1 MDKTTRRVQGPARR
15 AATRNL
21 GKTESIVVDSYHQT
35 TKTTKPAESVPA
47 VKPKKDSYA
56 RPALAISALAG
67 LASTEDIKLAASKV
81 RSNTAASNSAS
92 NDAWRVL
99 DLKNSIQ
106 AKMLI
111 LVKGKRRAHIR
122 LVEPKW
128 TSLCSHDAFI
138 LVTKDV
144 IYAFVAQY
152 ANIIERAKCI
162 EVAECLKNTKDL
174 CHRTT
179 INQLVLIDAHQE
191 ATRFRLMDVLE
202 PMLKELDYN
211 KVEHQAEL
219 EAKLTKTDLDAE
231 SLENDDCYEELMNYT
246 NMIYRVVVPA
256 NERRGSHPTPQLE
269 PIEQYCGRSPRH
281 AMLKEEEVFVFD
293 YGTEMYIWI
302 GSIVSSALRKASVEA
317 AKELWL
323 AGYDY
328 TDIEFAPLGLP
339 SLKSDRRP
347 DWAWFMRVNQNM
359 EPMLFKDKF
368 FNWPAF
374 TLTRSKRKPTTT
386 TPATP
391 VEQKKAHQVVKKDLS
406 SELNLFPV
414 DVKVD
419 MIDKPTPEPN
429 CVLEFVSLGRGAD
442 DVIKDEDG
450 LSVKITSLEKQ
461 AYFIDCNGN
470 KIELSDTDRNFL
482 YTSETYCI
490 RWKYRLSRTSR
501 RLQGGESKYGE
512 KQCGRDRLCYF
523 LWQGKDSK
531 NTQRGATALNAVDKL
546 REEGATQV
554 SICEQ
559 FVFPIL
565 TFFLKQLMI
574 ENEKE
579 FPVFLRIFNGSLVVQ
594 RGHRNDDTEGQK
606 YRMFALK
613 TIVPNEMFAVEQ
625 ECTVNNLRSR
635 VSFIFVHLKEAK
647 VYLWH
652 GCKSSEARRKATK
665 TFLTDKLLMQKSNEF
680 EFEHRHD
687 YKLIE
692 VEEGREDKDFFNIF
706 SNNTSGK
713 ETLRRYSK
721 CNLKREVYF
730 SLLDDARE
738 YNFTPRLFQLI
749 SSPDKGFEAIEIT
762 SPYHSSEDAI
772 EYPVSQSDLY
782 DVAKTR
788 PTFFLFDNHCEV
800 YLWESKFPF
809 FLASDKIIESGDD
822 GTKLQKMIDEEIQS
836 EAVATT
842 GSLQNI
848 WLAERQCAL
857 ETTLAYCDGK

>member
-1 MDKTTRRVQGPARR
+1 MQGPARR
-15 AATRNL
+15 AATRNMV
-21 GKTESIVVDSYHQT
+21 KKESIVVDSYKQERPTKLIESLPTAT
-35 TKTTKPAESVPA
+35 T
-47 VKPKKDSYA
+47 PKKDSYA

-81 RSNTAASNSAS
+81 RSNNAAFNSAS

-106 AKMLI
+106 SKMLI

-138 LVTKDV
+138 LVTKDI

-162 EVAECLKNTKDL
+162 EVSECLKNTKDL

-191 ATRFRLMDVLE
+191 GTRLRLMDLLQ
-202 PMLKELDYN
+202 PMLEELDYN
-211 KVEHQAEL
+211 KDEHREQL
-219 EAKLTKTDLDAE
+219 EKKLTKTDLNVE
-231 SLENDDCYEELMNYT
+231 SLQNDECYEELMNYT
-246 NMIYRVVVPA
+246 NMIYRVFLPE
-256 NERRGSHPTPQLE
+256 NERRGSHPTPQLV
-269 PIEQYCGRSPRH
+269 PMEQYCGRSPRH

-302 GSIVSSALRKASVEA
+302 GSIVSSALRKVSVEA

-328 TDIEFAPLGLP
+328 TDIEFAPLGL
-339 SLKSDRRP
+339 SNLKSDKRP

-359 EPMLFKDKF
+359 EPILFKDKF

-386 TPATP
+386 TTQG
-391 VEQKKAHQVVKKDLS
+391 EQKKAHQAVKKNLS

-414 DVKVD
+414 DVKID
-419 MIDKPTPEPN
+419 MINKQTPEPN

-470 KIELSDTDRNFL
+470 KIELSDTDRNYLF
-482 YTSETYCI
+482 TRETYCI

-501 RLQGGESKYGE
+501 RLQGGESKHGE

-531 NTQRGATALNAVDKL
+531 NTQRGTAALNAVDKQ

-554 SICEQ
+554 SHTLMND
-559 FVFPIL
+559 FFKIL
-565 TFFLKQLMI
+565 T
-574 ENEKE
+574 
-579 FPVFLRIFNGSLVVQ
+579 
-594 RGHRNDDTEGQK
+594 
-606 YRMFALK
+606 
-613 TIVPNEMFAVEQ
+613 
-625 ECTVNNLRSR
+625 
-635 VSFIFVHLKEAK
+635 
-647 VYLWH
+647 
-652 GCKSSEARRKATK
+652 
-665 TFLTDKLLMQKSNEF
+665 
-680 EFEHRHD
+680 
-687 YKLIE
+687 
-692 VEEGREDKDFFNIF
+692 
-706 SNNTSGK
+706 
-713 ETLRRYSK
+713 
-721 CNLKREVYF
+721 
-730 SLLDDARE
+730 
-738 YNFTPRLFQLI
+738 
-749 SSPDKGFEAIEIT
+749 
-762 SPYHSSEDAI
+762 
-772 EYPVSQSDLY
+772 
-782 DVAKTR
+782 
-788 PTFFLFDNHCEV
+788 
-800 YLWESKFPF
+800 
-809 FLASDKIIESGDD
+809 
-822 GTKLQKMIDEEIQS
+822 
-836 EAVATT
+836 
-842 GSLQNI
+842 
-848 WLAERQCAL
+848 
-857 ETTLAYCDGK
+857 